1 VNKPGGSLTTQAALT
16 LTDKRLANIER
27 ALSIPK
33 ISIYGFETTCIVH
46 PMLTTTVPYYLI
58 LFRILYS
65 HDQGTFLDTEVSFP
79 MIELKAYKPK
89 HIPI

>member
-1 VNKPGGSLTTQAALT
+1 
-16 LTDKRLANIER
+16 
-27 ALSIPK
+27 
-33 ISIYGFETTCIVH
+33 
-46 PMLTTTVPYYLI
+46 MLTTTVPYYLI

-79 MIELKAYKPK
+79 MIELKASKPK